1 MSSLIYLFNACLIT
15 STGRRGCRGE
25 TNSRTPLFASL
36 FSQLMMST
44 WTWWPSTSWLI
55 LCEGSLSANLTT
67 SKWLLTLWLLGVL
80 IICRFTTS
88 MLSTRSFGTAT
99 VYELPSA
106 SVFTSCVTDERVD
119 CTTIV
124 SRVVP
129 IFDKCLDMHSG
140 PGHPP
145 NGWHISHGVFHCST
159 GIYIY
164 YIDGTH

>member
-25 TNSRTPLFASL
+25 TNSRTPFASM

-44 WTWWPSTSWLI
+44 WTWWSSTSWLI

-106 SVFTSCVTDERVD
+106 SGARLVRHRWACWLYHYSQQG
-119 CTTIV
+119 CTHLRQV
-124 SRVVP
+124 
-129 IFDKCLDMHSG
+129 

-145 NGWHISHGVFHCST
+145 NGWHISHGLFHCST
-159 GIYIY
+159 GI
-164 YIDGTH
+164 